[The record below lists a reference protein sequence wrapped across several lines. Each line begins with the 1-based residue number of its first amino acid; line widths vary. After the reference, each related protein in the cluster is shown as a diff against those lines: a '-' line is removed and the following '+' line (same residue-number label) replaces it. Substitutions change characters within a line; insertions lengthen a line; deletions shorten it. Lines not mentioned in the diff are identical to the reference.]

1 MVAQFLRYGVGY
13 RLTVV
18 KGADCNVVATSTLVY
33 KHVPDAKMV
42 SDVGAELAFV
52 LPSQSSAGFEP
63 LFRELEGKLMVVVMV
78 RVMMVVMMVMMM
90 VVMMMMM
97 GGGGGG
103 DDGGDDDGNDNDGNA
118 DNVGGED
125 GDCCDGGD
133 WVSCDNYVDSSIF
146 VFFPHDGSC
155 RRQRE
160 IRRQ

>member
-33 KHVPDAKMV
+33 KHVPDAKLV

-63 LFRELEGKLMVVVMV
+63 LFRELEGKLMVVVKV

-97 GGGGGG
+97 MGGGDDDGADDDDDGGG
-103 DDGGDDDGNDNDGNA
+103 DDDGGDDDGNDNDGNG
-118 DNVGGED
+118 DHVGGED
-125 GDCCDGGD
+125 GDFCDGALLILG
-133 WVSCDNYVDSSIF
+133 C
-146 VFFPHDGSC
+146 
-155 RRQRE
+155 
-160 IRRQ
+160 